1 VRSAPEATGGR
12 VGTGCRPATFWW
24 GLLGFLLVGIG
35 PVIAETRYSPFPP
48 AETAQRI
55 AQVFQRHGLARLS
68 PPGAVTVSSA
78 QPERVRLVVESPA
91 RVVDA
96 SRCRWQDAYGRPITL
111 EIHRDAQGVTWI
123 DYRLPPKRVNAF
135 GVIECG
141 KTHDDLVQTME
152 ALLSEALRR

>member
-1 VRSAPEATGGR
+1 L
-12 VGTGCRPATFWW
+12 
-24 GLLGFLLVGIG
+24 GLLCLLLGIG
-35 PVIAETRYSPFPP
+35 PASAETRYSPFPP

-55 AQVFQRHGLARLS
+55 AQVFQRHGLALVS
-68 PPGAVTVSSA
+68 PSRAVTVSSVQA
-78 QPERVRLVVESPA
+78 DHLRLVVESPA

-111 EIHRDAQGVTWI
+111 EIHRDAQGATWI

-141 KTHDDLVQTME
+141 KTHDDLVQAME
-152 ALLSEALRR
+152 ALLSEALQR

>member
-1 VRSAPEATGGR
+1 
-12 VGTGCRPATFWW
+12 
-24 GLLGFLLVGIG
+24 LLLVGIG

-141 KTHDDLVQTME
+141 KTRTHGRGRFGPRP
-152 ALLSEALRR
+152 RRSGGAGVCLHPLAHSRNMGMTFFVL